1 MFCPECETEYREGF
15 EICADCQVEL
25 VPELRGEPEPGDL
38 APLLHDG
45 NPALIARVAERL
57 ELESIPYVVQAGTAL
72 PLFDG
77 EIETLDRPAG
87 WEGRMWVTAAEQEHG
102 TAIVEEEREA
112 LKAHPHTPPLFVAV
126 WRFRPHSGRERDFEH
141 AYGPDGPW
149 SRLFRSDPDY
159 VRTDLLRAGDAYLTL
174 DWWRSREAYDA
185 FREEHAQEYARIDA
199 EAEELTSAEELVGS
213 YEAVDG

>member
-15 EICADCQVEL
+15 AICADCQVEL
-25 VPELRGEPEPGDL
+25 VPELGGAPVPGDL

-57 ELESIPYVVQAGTAL
+57 ELRAIPYVVQAGTAL

-77 EIETLDRPAG
+77 EVETLDRPEP
-87 WEGRMWVTAAEQEHG
+87 WEGRIWVTAAAQESAI
-102 TAIVEEEREA
+102 AIVEEERDA
-112 LKAHPHTPPLFVAV
+112 IRHPHAAALFVAV
-126 WRFRPHSGRERDFEH
+126 WRFRPRPGKERAFERT
-141 AYGPDGPW
+141 YGPDGTW
-149 SRLFRSDPDY
+149 SKLFRHDPDY
-159 VRTDLLRAGDAYLTL
+159 VRTDLLRDGDGYLTL

-199 EAEELTSAEELVGS
+199 DAEELTSAEELVGG
-213 YEAVDG
+213 YEAVD